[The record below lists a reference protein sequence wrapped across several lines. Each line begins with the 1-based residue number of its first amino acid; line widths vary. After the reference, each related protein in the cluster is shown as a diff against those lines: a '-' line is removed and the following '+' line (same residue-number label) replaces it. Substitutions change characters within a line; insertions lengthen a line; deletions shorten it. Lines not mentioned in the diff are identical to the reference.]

1 MTFDDILSIVM
12 NYIVLGCIADFDV
25 KFLNIYSKTELNCF
39 MGLEININT
48 FRKPKIIVNND
59 QILEI

>member
-1 MTFDDILSIVM
+1 
-12 NYIVLGCIADFDV
+12 
-25 KFLNIYSKTELNCF
+25 